1 MRRASKIY
9 FIEGGIGAGKSTLGA
24 ALAETG
30 LASFVP
36 EPVRLWQT
44 KFDENIL
51 DLFYG
56 DSKRWA
62 FAFQLAAFTTR
73 AKTYAEIIELADHST
88 IFLERSIY
96 SDRRV
101 FAESLLEQGLMT
113 VTEFQ
118 IYEAMWEWTATRWC
132 VIPDKIIY
140 IRTPAEVC
148 LERIETRARGEET
161 GITLDYLLHL
171 EQKHDDWLLENK
183 SVIIVPGERTVD
195 PYELLT
201 KLGIEE
207 GESEPNR

>member
-1 MRRASKIY
+1 MSKIY
-9 FIEGGIGAGKSTLGA
+9 FVEGNIGCSKSTTGA

-51 DLFYG
+51 DLFYA

-73 AKTYAEIIELADHST
+73 AKTCSEIIELADHST

-118 IYEAMWEWTATRWC
+118 IYEAMWEWTAARWC
-132 VIPDKIIY
+132 VVPDKIIY

-148 LERIETRARGEET
+148 LERINLRARGEET
-161 GITLDYLLHL
+161 GITLEYLQHL
-171 EQKHDDWLLENK
+171 EDKHDFWLTNARED
-183 SVIIVPGERTVD
+183 VIILDGSLRVD
-195 PYELLT
+195 PYELLA
-201 KLGIEE
+201 KLGIE
-207 GESEPNR
+207 